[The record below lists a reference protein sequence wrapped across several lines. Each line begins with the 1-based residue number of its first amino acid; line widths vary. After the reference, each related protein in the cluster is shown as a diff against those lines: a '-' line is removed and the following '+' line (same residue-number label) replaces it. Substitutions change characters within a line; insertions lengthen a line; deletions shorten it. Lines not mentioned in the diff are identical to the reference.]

1 VKAGPLNL
9 AILGVPVYWI
19 SNKRAGHVGIKAAE
33 NPTIPTAHPLTPNL
47 FSGTGVVARGMGGVV
62 VAWGQGVG
70 EGKGWGCGGGKQRAF
85 GGIAGWLIP
94 PIPPSYFL

>member
-1 VKAGPLNL
+1 MKAGPLNL

-47 FSGTGVVARGMGGVV
+47 FSGTGVVARGGG
-62 VAWGQGVG
+62 GGGCLGSGGGGREGVG
-70 EGKGWGCGGGKQRAF
+70 V
-85 GGIAGWLIP
+85 
-94 PIPPSYFL
+94 

>member
-1 VKAGPLNL
+1 MKAGPLNL

-47 FSGTGVVARGMGGVV
+47 FSGTGVVARGEGWWLLGVRGWGKGRGGGVRKLH
-62 VAWGQGVG
+62 AQ
-70 EGKGWGCGGGKQRAF
+70 
-85 GGIAGWLIP
+85 
-94 PIPPSYFL
+94 

>member
-1 VKAGPLNL
+1 MKAGPLNL

-47 FSGTGVVARGMGGVV
+47 FSGTGGVARGGGVGGCLGSGGGV
-62 VAWGQGVG
+62 RDGVG
-70 EGKGWGCGGGKQRAF
+70 V
-85 GGIAGWLIP
+85 
-94 PIPPSYFL
+94 

>member
-1 VKAGPLNL
+1 MKAGPLNL

-47 FSGTGVVARGMGGVV
+47 FSGTGVVAWGGVGGCLGSGGGV
-62 VAWGQGVG
+62 REGVG
-70 EGKGWGCGGGKQRAF
+70 V
-85 GGIAGWLIP
+85 
-94 PIPPSYFL
+94 